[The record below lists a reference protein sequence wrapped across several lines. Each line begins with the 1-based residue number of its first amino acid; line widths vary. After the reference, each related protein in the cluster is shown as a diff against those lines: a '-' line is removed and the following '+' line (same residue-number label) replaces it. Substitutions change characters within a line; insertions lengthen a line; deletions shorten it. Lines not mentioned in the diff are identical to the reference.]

1 MPWLVHALTASGA
14 FVAYLALVAIVNS
27 NLRVAFLW
35 LTIATVIDSVDGL
48 LARLAR
54 VKERAPML
62 DGARLDDIVDYL
74 TFVFVPAFAIQ
85 HAGVLPSGFIGWLV
99 VAAILFSSA
108 FGFSRQDAKTSDHF
122 FTGFPSY
129 WNIVAVYLV
138 ALRLP
143 TAANAI
149 FLLICAAGVFV
160 PIGYVYPSR
169 TVTLR
174 RVTVASG
181 IVWGIMVVAIIW
193 LLPTPPQ
200 WLVLTS
206 LAYPVYYLAL
216 SFVLSPQRRRAVR
229 HRNIEDGSQRH

>member
-14 FVAYLALVAIVNS
+14 LVAYIALTAVIHG

-35 LTIATVIDSVDGL
+35 LTVATVIDAVNGL

-85 HAGVLPSGFIGWLV
+85 QAGLLPAGITAWIV
-99 VAAILFSSA
+99 VAAMLLSSA
-108 FGFSRQDAKTSDHF
+108 FGFSRADAKTNDHF
-122 FTGFPSY
+122 FTGFPSS

-138 ALRLP
+138 ALQLP
-143 TAANAI
+143 AVINAG
-149 FLLICAAGVFV
+149 FLLLCAAGVFV

-169 TVTLR
+169 TVQLR
-174 RVTVASG
+174 RLTIRGGHRLGRDARGDHLASPESTPMAGTV
-181 IVWGIMVVAIIW
+181 
-193 LLPTPPQ
+193 
-200 WLVLTS
+200 TS
-206 LAYPVYYLAL
+206 LAYPIYYFGL
-216 SFVLSPQRRRAVR
+216 SFVLHGTRSSRAR
-229 HRNIEDGSQRH
+229 L

>member
-35 LTIATVIDSVDGL
+35 LTVATVIDSVDGV

-54 VKERAPML
+54 VKERAPLL
-62 DGARLDDIVDYL
+62 DGARLDDIVDYV

-85 HAGVLPSGFIGWLV
+85 HAGVLPAGFIGWLV

-138 ALRLP
+138 ALQLP
-143 TAANAI
+143 TAVNAM
-149 FLLICAAGVFV
+149 LLLTCAAGVFV

-169 TVTLR
+169 TLPLR
-174 RVTVASG
+174 RLTVSAG
-181 IVWGIMVVAIIW
+181 VVWGVMLVAIIW
-193 LLPTPPQ
+193 QLASPPQ

-206 LAYPVYYLAL
+206 LVYPVYYVAL
-216 SFVLSPQRRRAVR
+216 SFALSPQRRRAVR
-229 HRNIEDGSQRH
+229 HGDTEI

>member
-14 FVAYLALVAIVNS
+14 LVAYIALTAVIQGNF
-27 NLRVAFLW
+27 RVAFLW
-35 LTIATVIDSVDGL
+35 LTVATVIDAVDGL

-85 HAGVLPSGFIGWLV
+85 QAGLLPTGITAWIV
-99 VAAILFSSA
+99 VAAMLLSSA
-108 FGFSRQDAKTSDHF
+108 FGFSRADAKTTDHF

-138 ALRLP
+138 ALQLP
-143 TAANAI
+143 AVINAG
-149 FLLICAAGVFV
+149 FLLLCAAGVFV

-169 TVTLR
+169 TVQLR
-174 RVTVASG
+174 RLTILAG
-181 IVWGIMVVAIIW
+181 IVWGAMIVAIIW
-193 LLPTPPQ
+193 LLPTPPR

-206 LAYPVYYLAL
+206 LAYPMYYFGL
-216 SFVLSPQRRRAVR
+216 SFVLHGTRSSRAR
-229 HRNIEDGSQRH
+229 LQSGREWPT

>member
-14 FVAYLALVAIVNS
+14 LIAYVALTNIIEGD
-27 NLRVAFLW
+27 LRVAFLW
-35 LTIATVIDSVDGL
+35 LTVATVIDAIDGV

-85 HAGVLPSGFIGWLV
+85 HAGLLPGGFPTWLV
-99 VAAILFSSA
+99 VAAVLLSSA
-108 FGFSRQDAKTSDHF
+108 FGFSREDAKTADHF

-129 WNIVAVYLV
+129 WNIVAVYMV

-143 TAANAI
+143 PGVNAAI
-149 FLLICAAGVFV
+149 LLLLAAGVFV

-169 TVTLR
+169 TVRLR
-174 RVTVASG
+174 HLTVASG
-181 IVWGIMVVAIIW
+181 VVWGVMLVAIIW
-193 LLPTPPQ
+193 RLPTPPM

-206 LAYPVYYLAL
+206 LAYPVYYVAL
-216 SFVLSPQRRRAVR
+216 SLTLQRSRRV
-229 HRNIEDGSQRH
+229 

>member
-74 TFVFVPAFAIQ
+74 TYVFVPGAIMW
-85 HAGVLPSGFIGWLV
+85 HAGVLPPAAASFV
-99 VAAILFSSA
+99 VAGMLVASA
-108 FGFSRQDAKTSDHF
+108 CGFARVDAKTDDHL

-129 WNIVAVYLV
+129 WNIVAVYFLALRTPKMVNALVLV
-138 ALRLP
+138 ALSVL
-143 TAANAI
+143 
-149 FLLICAAGVFV
+149 VFV
-160 PIGYVYPSR
+160 PIRCVYPSR
-169 TVTLR
+169 TRELM
-174 RVTVASG
+174 RVTVPFG
-181 IVWGIMVVAIIW
+181 IVWSVCMLAVVW
-193 LLPTPPQ
+193 FLPDPPR
-200 WLVLTS
+200 WLVYTTLPFV
-206 LAYPVYYLAL
+206 AYYVAL
-216 SFVLSPQRRRAVR
+216 SVWLTAKR
-229 HRNIEDGSQRH
+229 SQG

>member
-14 FVAYLALVAIVNS
+14 LIAYIALVSIVNG
-27 NLRVAFLW
+27 NLSVAFLW
-35 LTIATVIDSVDGL
+35 LTVATVIDAIDGV

-62 DGARLDDIVDYL
+62 DGGRLDDIVDYL

-85 HAGVLPSGFIGWLV
+85 HAGLLPDGIAAWLA
-99 VAAILFSSA
+99 VAAVLISSA
-108 FGFSRQDAKTSDHF
+108 FGFSREDAKTADHF

-129 WNIVAVYLV
+129 WNIVAVYMV

-143 TAANAI
+143 AAVNAAI
-149 FLLICAAGVFV
+149 LLLLAALVFV

-169 TVTLR
+169 TVRLR
-174 RVTVASG
+174 RLTVASG
-181 IVWGIMVVAIIW
+181 LVWGAMLVAIIW
-193 LLPTPPQ
+193 HLPDPPR

-206 LAYPVYYLAL
+206 FAYPAYYLAL
-216 SFVLSPQRRRAVR
+216 SLALQRSR
-229 HRNIEDGSQRH
+229 HG